1 MQVVGKYAKSGR
13 ETAFTAIGLS
23 KEGANK
29 YMFMLKDRNTGT
41 EKQTS
46 VAQYFT
52 KVLGVQLQF
61 PALQCVLVRSTPA
74 SCRAPD
80 PHQLWCSAMKLPE
93 SLYASVGSVS
103 HATVSPAAT
112 SGQLCWTRS
121 TAVSFREEDRADVAA
136 RMQLGGVSGPG
147 AAAWRLVPGGGLTHE

>member
-74 SCRAPD
+74 SCRAPPALQCVLEHSTPVLRLGAVLRD
-80 PHQLWCSAMKLPE
+80 DGLQD
-93 SLYASVGSVS
+93 AS
-103 HATVSPAAT
+103 
-112 SGQLCWTRS
+112 R
-121 TAVSFREEDRADVAA
+121 VA
-136 RMQLGGVSGPG
+136 R
-147 AAAWRLVPGGGLTHE
+147 